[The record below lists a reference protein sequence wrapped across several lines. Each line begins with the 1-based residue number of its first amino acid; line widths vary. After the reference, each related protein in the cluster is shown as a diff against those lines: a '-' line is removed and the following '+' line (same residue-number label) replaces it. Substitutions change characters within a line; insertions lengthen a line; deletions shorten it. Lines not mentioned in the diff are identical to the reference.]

1 MLLGLATPIRV
12 SLDRFELLIN
22 VGKLLFTSLL
32 TFLILTQLQTRL
44 SALMFVT
51 QTKV

>member
-22 VGKLLFTSLL
+22 VGKLLFQKVAPTRSVHHCLL
-32 TFLILTQLQTRL
+32 SHPFCVDSTN
-44 SALMFVT
+44 
-51 QTKV
+51 